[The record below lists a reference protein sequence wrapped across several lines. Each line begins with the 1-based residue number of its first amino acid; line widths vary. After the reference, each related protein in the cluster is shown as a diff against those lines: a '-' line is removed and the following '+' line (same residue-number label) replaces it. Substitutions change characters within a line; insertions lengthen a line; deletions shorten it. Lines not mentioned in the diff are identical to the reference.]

1 MCFYSKSC
9 GEVVLLQKLIQ
20 IQSVSVERVKYYVL
34 KYANISSLV
43 RLDSVLE
50 VRVGQRTN
58 GFERFPYEEVDAQS
72 FSLIYEDVKG

>member
-1 MCFYSKSC
+1 M
-9 GEVVLLQKLIQ
+9 LQKLIQ
-20 IQSVSVERVKYYVL
+20 LQSVSVERVKYYVL
-34 KYANISSLV
+34 KYINISLIV

-50 VRVGQRTN
+50 VRVGQHTN